1 MQRNNGGG
9 NATGACASC
18 RHQRKK
24 CTEKC
29 TLAPFFPVD
38 KNREFQA
45 VHKVF
50 GVSNVTK
57 ILKRLNFEDRK
68 RAADSL
74 VWEAFSRQK
83 DPILG
88 PFGEYRRVL
97 EELNWYKNEY
107 QAYKSSLAASGGLI
121 NGLNETV
128 MSNPGGM
135 INYDANKY
143 HIMNSKRNVV
153 SGLYPSYN
161 YYSCVPNN
169 KLSEKSDNSCVI
181 MPHQSA
187 INGSSINQ
195 QHSYQLPGIYNVHA
209 CCLKHIIHMWHIINL
224 VLHCFTGGVEQ
235 NRIEIEK
242 S

>member
-9 NATGACASC
+9 ANGAGACASC

-74 VWEAFSRQK
+74 VWEAFSRQR

-107 QAYKSSLAASGGLI
+107 QAYKSSLTASGGLI

-128 MSNPGGM
+128 ISNTGGM

-143 HIMNSKRNVV
+143 NNMNNKGSMV
-153 SGLYPSYN
+153 SGLIYPSYN

-169 KLSEKSDNSCVI
+169 KLSEESDNSCVI
-181 MPHQSA
+181 MPHQPGM
-187 INGSSINQ
+187 NGSSINQ
-195 QHSYQLPGIYNVHA
+195 HSFQLPGIYKLHI
-209 CCLKHIIHMWHIINL
+209 CCMNLHKYL
-224 VLHCFTGGVEQ
+224 VL
-235 NRIEIEK
+235 
-242 S
+242 

>member
-1 MQRNNGGG
+1 MQRSNGGG
-9 NATGACASC
+9 ANAAGACASC

-57 ILKRLNFEDRK
+57 ILKRLNLDDRK

-88 PFGEYRRVL
+88 PFGEYRRVI

-107 QAYKSSLAASGGLI
+107 QAYKSSLTAPGGLII

-128 MSNPGGM
+128 MSNAGGM

-143 HIMNSKRNVV
+143 NIMNSKGTVV
-153 SGLYPSYN
+153 SGLYPSFN

-169 KLSEKSDNSCVI
+169 KLSEESDNSCVI
-181 MPHQSA
+181 MPHQPVM
-187 INGSSINQ
+187 NGTSIN
-195 QHSYQLPGIYNVHA
+195 QHSYQLPGQYGAIDAKELEWNG
-209 CCLKHIIHMWHIINL
+209 N
-224 VLHCFTGGVEQ
+224 
-235 NRIEIEK
+235 